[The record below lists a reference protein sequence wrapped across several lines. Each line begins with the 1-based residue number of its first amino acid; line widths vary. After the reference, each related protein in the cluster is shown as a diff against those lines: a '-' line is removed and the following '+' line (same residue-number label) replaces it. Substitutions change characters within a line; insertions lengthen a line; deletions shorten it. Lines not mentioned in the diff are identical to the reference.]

1 MKKINEN
8 TQKLII
14 SSYNQG
20 KSLAELAKKF
30 SVSTS
35 TVFRILKKIILILKV
50 PKMVKEKYY
59 QPKKKIYF

>member
-20 KSLAELAKKF
+20 KSLAKIAKKF
-30 SVSTS
+30 SVSRS
-35 TVFRILKKIILILKV
+35 TVFRILKKMKLILKV
-50 PKMVKEKYY
+50 PKMAEEKYY
-59 QPKKKIYF
+59 QPKKKI